1 MAKNLTYK
9 CPTCGGDLAWNAG
22 THSFKCK
29 YCDDEF
35 NNEQLESLG
44 ENEIDE
50 SKVEKHRELEGDKAF
65 YTATDGTDNSD
76 LVAYTCSHCGAEIIT
91 NRTTAATV
99 CVYCQNPIVMSEQV
113 IGDFSPKYVIPFKVE
128 KSKVMDAFKK
138 FAKKPLTPKSF
149 NSDVVV
155 EKMQGVYVPFWLY
168 SGSAYGA
175 IKGTGEKYNTVLKRG
190 VKYRE
195 TSYYDFARSGSI
207 DISNVPVD
215 ASGKIDNDAMDSIEP
230 YDQRELTEFSPAYLA
245 GFLAERYDED
255 ADKCFERADL
265 RIKNSLKSSL
275 ERSANYDRVNTR
287 SFEANIAIKSRDY
300 ALLPS
305 WLLYTKYED
314 KNYLFAMNGQ
324 TGKFIGNLPIDKLK
338 LAVYTALGSVG
349 GFIAGL
355 LAYFMLN
362 G

>member
-9 CPTCGGDLAWNAG
+9 CPTCGGDLAWNAE

-35 NNEQLESLG
+35 TNEQLESLG

-50 SKVEKHRELEGDKAF
+50 SKAEKHRELEEDKAL

-91 NRTTAATV
+91 NRTTAATI

-138 FAKKPLTPKSF
+138 FSKKPLTPKSF
-149 NSDVVV
+149 NPDAVV

-168 SGSAYGA
+168 SGSASGV
-175 IKGTGEKYNTVLKRG
+175 IKGTGENDSTFNRSG
-190 VKYRE
+190 AKYRE
-195 TSYYDFARSGSI
+195 TSYYEFVRSGNI
-207 DISNVPVD
+207 DVANVPVD
-215 ASGKIDNDAMDSIEP
+215 ASGKIENDAMDSIEP
-230 YDQRELTEFSPAYLA
+230 YDQRDLTEFSPAYLA

-275 ERSANYDRVNTR
+275 ERSANYDRVHTK
-287 SFEANIAIKSRDY
+287 SFDASVSIKSRDY
-300 ALLPS
+300 ALLPT
-305 WLLYTKYED
+305 WLLYTKYENED
-314 KNYLFAMNGQ
+314 YLFAMNGQ

-338 LAVYTALGSVG
+338 LAIYTALGSVG
-349 GFIAGL
+349 GFIAGIL
-355 LAYFMLN
+355 SYFIFN
-362 G
+362 

>member
-9 CPTCGGDLAWNAG
+9 CPTCGGDLAWNAA
-22 THSFKCK
+22 TRNFKCK

-35 NNEQLESLG
+35 TNEQLESLG
-44 ENEIDE
+44 ENEINE
-50 SKVEKHRELEGDKAF
+50 EKAEKHRELEGDKAL

-91 NRTTAATV
+91 NRTTAATI
-99 CVYCQNPIVMSEQV
+99 CVYCQNPVVMSEQV

-128 KSKVMDAFKK
+128 KSKVMEAFKK
-138 FAKKPLTPKSF
+138 FSKKPLTPKSF
-149 NSDVVV
+149 NPDAVV

-168 SGSAYGA
+168 SGSASGV
-175 IKGTGEKYNTVLKRG
+175 IKGTGENDSTFHRNG
-190 VKYRE
+190 AKYRE
-195 TSYYDFARSGSI
+195 TSYYEFTRSGSI
-207 DISNVPVD
+207 DIANVPVD
-215 ASGKIDNDAMDSIEP
+215 ASQKIEDDAMDSIEP
-230 YDQRELTEFSPAYLA
+230 YDQRDLTEFSPAYLA
-245 GFLAERYDED
+245 GFLAERYDLD
-255 ADKCFERADL
+255 ADKCFARADL

-275 ERSANYDRVNTR
+275 ERSANYDRVHTK
-287 SFEANIAIKSRDY
+287 SFDASVNIKSRDY

-338 LAVYTALGSVG
+338 LAIYTAIGSVG
-349 GFIAGL
+349 GFVAGIL
-355 LAYFMLN
+355 SYFIFN
-362 G
+362 

>member
-9 CPTCGGDLAWNAG
+9 CPTCGGDLAWNAA
-22 THSFKCK
+22 TRSFKCK

-35 NNEQLESLG
+35 TNEQLESLG
-44 ENEIDE
+44 GNEINE
-50 SKVEKHRELEGDKAF
+50 EKAEKHRELEGDKAL

-91 NRTTAATV
+91 NRTTAATI
-99 CVYCQNPIVMSEQV
+99 CVYCQNPVVMSEQV

-128 KSKVMDAFKK
+128 KSKVMEAFKK
-138 FAKKPLTPKSF
+138 FSKKPLTPKSF
-149 NSDVVV
+149 NPDAVV

-168 SGSAYGA
+168 SGSASGV
-175 IKGTGEKYNTVLKRG
+175 IKGTGENDSTFHRNG
-190 VKYRE
+190 AKYRE
-195 TSYYDFARSGSI
+195 TSYYEFTRSGSI
-207 DISNVPVD
+207 DIANVPVD
-215 ASGKIDNDAMDSIEP
+215 ASQKIEDDAMDSIEP
-230 YDQRELTEFSPAYLA
+230 YDQRDLTEFSPAYLA
-245 GFLAERYDED
+245 GFLAERYDLD
-255 ADKCFERADL
+255 ADKCFARADL

-275 ERSANYDRVNTR
+275 ERSANYDRVHTK
-287 SFEANIAIKSRDY
+287 SFDASVNIKSRDY

-338 LAVYTALGSVG
+338 LAIYTAIGSVG
-349 GFIAGL
+349 GFVAGIL
-355 LAYFMLN
+355 SYFIFN
-362 G
+362 

>member
-9 CPTCGGDLAWNAG
+9 CPTCGGDLAWNAA

-35 NNEQLESLG
+35 TNEQLESLG

-50 SKVEKHRELEGDKAF
+50 NKAEKHRELEGNKAL

-91 NRTTAATV
+91 NRTTAATI
-99 CVYCQNPIVMSEQV
+99 CVYCQNPVVMSEQV

-128 KSKVMDAFKK
+128 KSKVMAAFKK

-149 NSDVVV
+149 NPDAVV

-168 SGSAYGA
+168 SGSASGV
-175 IKGTGEKYNTVLKRG
+175 IRGTGENDITTNRNGARYK
-190 VKYRE
+190 E
-195 TSYYDFARSGSI
+195 TSYYEFTRSGSI

-215 ASGKIDNDAMDSIEP
+215 ASQKIEDDAMDSIEP
-230 YDQRELTEFSPAYLA
+230 YDQRDLTEFSPAYLA
-245 GFLAERYDED
+245 GFLAERYDLD
-255 ADKCFERADL
+255 ADKCFERAEL

-275 ERSANYDRVNTR
+275 ERSANYDRVQTK
-287 SFEANIAIKSRDY
+287 SFDASVNIKSRDY

-324 TGKFIGNLPIDKLK
+324 TGKFIGNLPIDKVK
-338 LAVYTALGSVG
+338 LAIYTAIGSVG
-349 GFIAGL
+349 GFIAGVL
-355 LAYFMLN
+355 SYFIFN
-362 G
+362 

>member
-9 CPTCGGDLAWNAG
+9 CPTCGGDLAWNAA
-22 THSFKCK
+22 TRSFKCK

-35 NNEQLESLG
+35 TNEQLESLG
-44 ENEIDE
+44 ENEINE
-50 SKVEKHRELEGDKAF
+50 EKAEKHRELEGDKAL

-91 NRTTAATV
+91 NRTTAATI
-99 CVYCQNPIVMSEQV
+99 CVYCQNPVVMSEQV

-128 KSKVMDAFKK
+128 KSKVMEAFKK
-138 FAKKPLTPKSF
+138 FSKKPLTPKSF
-149 NSDVVV
+149 NPDAVV

-168 SGSAYGA
+168 SGSASGV
-175 IKGTGEKYNTVLKRG
+175 IKGTGENDSTFHRNG
-190 VKYRE
+190 AKYRE
-195 TSYYDFARSGSI
+195 TSYYEFTRSGSI
-207 DISNVPVD
+207 DIANVPVD
-215 ASGKIDNDAMDSIEP
+215 ASQKIEDDAMDSIEP
-230 YDQRELTEFSPAYLA
+230 YDQRDLTEFSPAYLA
-245 GFLAERYDED
+245 GFLAERYDLD
-255 ADKCFERADL
+255 ADKCFARADL

-275 ERSANYDRVNTR
+275 ERSANYDRVHTK
-287 SFEANIAIKSRDY
+287 SFDASVNIKSRDY

-338 LAVYTALGSVG
+338 LAIYTAIGSVG
-349 GFIAGL
+349 GFVAGIL
-355 LAYFMLN
+355 SYFIFN
-362 G
+362 